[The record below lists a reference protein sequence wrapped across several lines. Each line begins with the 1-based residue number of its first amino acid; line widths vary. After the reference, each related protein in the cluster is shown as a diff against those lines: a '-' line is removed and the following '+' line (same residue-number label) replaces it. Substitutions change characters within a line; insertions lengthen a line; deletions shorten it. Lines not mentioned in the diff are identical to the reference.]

1 MSRFS
6 NTDGT
11 WLALGA
17 AALLGVAGA
26 ARRGSANQNL
36 LRVTS
41 HTGKPYHIRLVRE
54 GEGYGA
60 STSRASISG
69 QPRIKW
75 ARTHRNTSDA
85 GLLHDLGASAD
96 KPPEDPLVEFWW
108 PSTRRGSVQP
118 WGSFTGERYSLS
130 ILNGTSRW
138 SRGGGPVVR
147 GMSLQ
152 NDPEGR
158 FSAQTMRQIVDWV
171 NAQLRG
177 SANRK
182 TVFKASDF
190 QGDSIEHM
198 ADAVGQSWGGF
209 LYLPD
214 EDDLAAIEWARG
226 RYGIGS
232 YLHDKLTHGVDKSIA
247 GRERP
252 EIHITDVNE
261 LKKVM
266 WQDDSDRIPSISDYV
281 PIQSLLFLLAPN
293 EVEKNEFELIEAIEQ
308 YVSENLEGRAIDA
321 QSLVHGLNRTAAG
334 QRLLRDYGSGYD
346 TLYDVI
352 DYFAAEQGDEW
363 ERQARQTLR
372 LASRQDR
379 RLLEQR

>member
-85 GLLHDLGASAD
+85 GLLHDLGVSAD

-171 NAQLRG
+171 NGQLREG
-177 SANRK
+177 SGNYRR

-190 QGDSIEHM
+190 QGDSIESM
-198 ADAVGQSWGGF
+198 ADAVGQSWEGF
-209 LYLPD
+209 IYLPD

-232 YLHDKLTHGVDKSIA
+232 YLYDKLTYGVDKSIA
-247 GRERP
+247 GRQRA
-252 EIHITDVNE
+252 EIHITDVDE
-261 LKKVM
+261 LKKAM
-266 WQDDSDRIPSISDYV
+266 WQSDSDRIPSISDHV
-281 PIQSLLFLLAPN
+281 PIQSLLFLLAPRD
-293 EVEKNEFELIEAIEQ
+293 EEKNEFELIEAIEE
-308 YVSENLEGRAIDA
+308 YVSERLDGQTIDA
-321 QSLVHGLNRTAAG
+321 PTLVHGLRHTAEG
-334 QRLLRDYGSGYD
+334 QRLLSNYGAGS
-346 TLYDVI
+346 
-352 DYFAAEQGDEW
+352 YFSAEQGEEW

-372 LASRQDR
+372 LAERQDQ